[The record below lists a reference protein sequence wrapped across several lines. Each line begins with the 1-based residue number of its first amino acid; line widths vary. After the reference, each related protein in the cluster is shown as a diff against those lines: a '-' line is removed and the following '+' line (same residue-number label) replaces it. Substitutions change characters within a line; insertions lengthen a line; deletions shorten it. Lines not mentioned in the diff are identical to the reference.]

1 MSLRQAALAVSGG
14 PKLAAAAAGA
24 QAEAILKATRI
35 HTDRNPG
42 QRQAVQ
48 SSGGFKTESQGYTR
62 RSESVS
68 LRAHIG
74 VLHCKA

>member
-24 QAEAILKATRI
+24 QAEATLKATRI
-35 HTDRNPG
+35 HTDWSTG
-42 QRQAVQ
+42 QQQAVQ
-48 SSGGFKTESQGYTR
+48 SPGGSKTQSQGYTR
-62 RSESVS
+62 RSESVW